1 MRLLTGSLL
10 LLLAALPLWAKP
22 KIEIRIKIDDQII
35 KERPRDSLSKGGGAS
50 IPTTLYGTIYFLNVI
65 VLSDNAEAVA
75 KNSGKWCISGEI
87 ELDRATEYHGT
98 LNGNSIELEIPQ
110 KDGKTKRNTFEVF
123 DHKWR
128 KLIDLTRLFDLPPA
142 LVELNG

>member
-1 MRLLTGSLL
+1 MRLLTGSLS

-22 KIEIRIKIDDQII
+22 KVEIRIKIDDQII
-35 KERPRDSLSKGGGAS
+35 KERPQDSLSRGGGAA
-50 IPTTLYGTIYFLNVI
+50 IPTTIYGSIYFLNVT

-75 KNSGKWCISGEI
+75 KNNGQWCISGDI
-87 ELDRATEYHGT
+87 ELDKATEYHGM

-110 KDGKTKRNTFEVF
+110 KDGKTKRKTFEVF

-128 KLIDLTRLFDLPPA
+128 KLIDLTRLFGPP
-142 LVELNG
+142 LELAELYG